1 MAGAARGSVEDA
13 NRTARDLPCAHYP
26 HCVGCTFI
34 GKPYGEQLRLK
45 HARVVEA
52 MREYASLGG
61 VEVAEVVGSPRAF
74 GYRNQAKLVV
84 RRARPSLQL
93 GIYKPGTHDV
103 VDIRN
108 CAVHHPLIASVLRR
122 AAPVL
127 DQLDIPIYDEG
138 THQGVL
144 RYFVVRISNWAKRAQ
159 IILVTNGSHLPKK
172 AALVRALEAIPG
184 VVSIVQ
190 NINESPGNV
199 ILGDEFVALT
209 REAALVER
217 IADLKLKTHAGAF
230 LQANIQVA
238 RKLYLYASAQ
248 AQLSSD
254 DVAVDLYCGA
264 GALAFFLAGYGG
276 NVFGIEASRVAIADA
291 KGNVRLNGFHNVR
304 FDCAEAAAGL
314 ATLAQRLPRIDVVT
328 LNPPRKGADAA
339 TRDAIA
345 GAQPRRIVYVS
356 CDPGTL
362 ARDLDWFA
370 AHGYG
375 TLRLQPFDMLPQTEH
390 VECVATLERR

>member
-1 MAGAARGSVEDA
+1 M
-13 NRTARDLPCAHYP
+13 
-26 HCVGCTFI
+26 
-34 GKPYGEQLRLK
+34 
-45 HARVVEA
+45 
-52 MREYASLGG
+52 
-61 VEVAEVVGSPRAF
+61 AEVVGSPRAF

-84 RRARPSLQL
+84 RRARPGVLL

-108 CAVHHPLIASVLRR
+108 CAVHHPLITAVLRR
-122 AAPVL
+122 AAPLL
-127 DQLDIPIYDEG
+127 DQLDIPIYDEE
-138 THQGVL
+138 TRQGVL

-159 IILVTNGSHLPKK
+159 IVLVTNGPQLPKK
-172 AALVRALEAIPG
+172 GPLVRALEGIPG
-184 VVSIVQ
+184 VVSVVQ
-190 NINESPGNV
+190 NVNQSPGNV
-199 ILGDEFVALT
+199 IFGDEFVALT
-209 REAALVER
+209 REDALVER
-217 IADLKLKTHAGAF
+217 VADLKLKTHAGAF

-248 AQLSSD
+248 AQLSAA

-276 NVFGIEASRVAIADA
+276 NVFGIEASRIAIADA

-314 ATLAQRLPRIDVVT
+314 AALAQRLPRIDVVT

-339 TRDAIA
+339 TREAIA
-345 GAQPRRIVYVS
+345 AAQPRRIVYVS
-356 CDPGTL
+356 CDPNTL

-370 AHGYG
+370 EHGYA
-375 TLRLQPFDMLPQTEH
+375 TLCVQPFDMLPQTEH